1 MNNKSI
7 IPVSEPTSTS
17 TNVTMEMITGS
28 VEKNDDGVIKVNYFV
43 KFTTGNGHHI
53 LYPWEGLKS
62 TVLQWMF
69 IEEKNKNVECDH
81 QDEQCSC
88 ICHEPY
94 KLIIHDHSCCSPCF
108 TCGFKEKCKCKN
120 CSPKKPSNICPG

>member
-43 KFTTGNGHHI
+43 KFI
-53 LYPWEGLKS
+53 
-62 TVLQWMF
+62 F
-69 IEEKNKNVECDH
+69 
-81 QDEQCSC
+81 
-88 ICHEPY
+88 
-94 KLIIHDHSCCSPCF
+94 F
-108 TCGFKEKCKCKN
+108 A
-120 CSPKKPSNICPG
+120 